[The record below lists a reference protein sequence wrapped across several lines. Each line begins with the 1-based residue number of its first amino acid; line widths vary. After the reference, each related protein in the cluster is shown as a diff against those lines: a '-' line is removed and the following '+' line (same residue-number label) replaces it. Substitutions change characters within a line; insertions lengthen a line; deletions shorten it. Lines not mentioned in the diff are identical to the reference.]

1 MIKSKYLLKYKFISH
16 AFFNRKG
23 GVSKGIYKSLNCGP
37 GSKDLRK
44 NIHKNLNIVAKKIG
58 CKKNKIM
65 LLNQIHSNKFYFLK
79 NKPKKKLLGDGLIT
93 NKKNLALGIL
103 TADCA
108 PVLIVDPQKKI
119 IANTHVGWKG
129 AYKKI
134 LSKIINN
141 FKKKGSNINK
151 LIVIIGPCIGI
162 NSYEVKEDFKKRF
175 LKKDRLNIKYFKKFN
190 NKMHFN
196 LAAYIRSQI
205 VSFGVKNI
213 ETINKD
219 TFPKKNNFFSSR
231 NSLKNHENDYGRNL
245 SIIMIK

>member
-58 CKKNKIM
+58 CKKNKII

-119 IANTHVGWKG
+119 IANTHVGALNGIIKNTV
-129 AYKKI
+129 KKFNE
-134 LSKIINN
+134 LNSC
-141 FKKKGSNINK
+141 NK
-151 LIVIIGPCIGI
+151 DLIAVVGPCIEKQ
-162 NSYEVKEDFKKRF
+162 SYEVKEDFKERF
-175 LKKDRLNIKYFKKFN
+175 LKEDRLNIKYFKKFN